1 MTMGHSFTLHEFAG
15 KADGII
21 DRRSAV
27 RAGIP
32 DLVIDHELDV
42 GRLQPVHPGVYRA
55 AAVPLTL
62 ERRLRAALLAAGQ
75 GSVLSHRS
83 AAARHGLLGGSHS
96 RIVEVLV
103 PHHVR
108 PRLADVVVHRTRSMP
123 TDHVVD
129 VRGLATTSVDR
140 TLADLGAVVGHST
153 VERTVEQAVIDR
165 QTSIERLYRFVDSH
179 GRQGRS
185 GIGALRAAL
194 DAWVMGEAPPD
205 SVLEVM
211 LGRVVE
217 RASLPAP
224 VFQLEVVDGG
234 GHVVARVDAAWPGA
248 RLVVEVDGLHAHAS
262 AAALQSDLR
271 RQNRLIGLGWTVLRF
286 TWRDVV
292 RSPHLVA
299 VQIRAFLAPVAA

>member
-1 MTMGHSFTLHEFAG
+1 MGHSFTLHRLAG
-15 KADGII
+15 ESDGII

-62 ERRLRAALLAAGQ
+62 ERRLRAALLAAGP
-75 GSVLSHRS
+75 GSALSHRS
-83 AAARHGLLGGSHS
+83 AAARHGLLGGSD

-108 PRLADVVVHRTRSMP
+108 PRLADVVVHRTRSVP
-123 TDHVVD
+123 TDHVVE

-140 TLADLGAVVGHST
+140 TLADLGAVVGLST
-153 VERTVEQAVIDR
+153 VERAVEQSVIDR
-165 QTSIERLYRFVDSH
+165 ATSIERLYRFVDAH
-179 GRQGRS
+179 GRRGRS

-217 RASLPAP
+217 RASLPTP
-224 VFQLEVVDGG
+224 VFQLEVVDGA
-234 GHVVARVDAAWPGA
+234 GHFVARVDAAWPGA
-248 RLVVEVDGLHAHAS
+248 QLVVEVDGLHAHAS

-286 TWRDVV
+286 TWCDVV

-299 VQIRAFLAPVAA
+299 AQIRAVLASAAA